1 MQKIRGKNRQGLA
14 LVAVLWIVMILI
26 LIAVVMSRSTRL
38 DSRATIAA
46 AEEVRCRWACRA
58 GIEKGI
64 ALLTE
69 DSREGDG
76 KTDLWCENETDC
88 NNIALEGCEFTI
100 EITDEASRLNVNAAA
115 EKQLEEIPYLTS
127 EIAQAIIDWRDKD
140 DQPQASGA
148 ESGYYLGLRHGYS
161 IRNGPL
167 KTVREL
173 LLVKGVSQEQLYGEE
188 SSRFRPAGRRGVPTA
203 GFQETAKNTSPDVRQ
218 KGWIEYLSCYSYEIN
233 KDALGNNRININK
246 ADENQLVDKLGLGK
260 AQAKWIVDNRKNGF
274 KSIAD
279 LINENS
285 EKEAPKNAASDKA
298 QPMDLET
305 FGKIADRITITD
317 DNQRAGMV
325 NVNTASREVLA
336 ALLDGDESI
345 ADSIIDYRE
354 GLGAPMTSIADL
366 LKSKDMKIETFKKMA
381 NYICTRSN
389 VFRIR
394 CRAVSTVTGAVRRL
408 EAVVDRSAPPGSV
421 LYWQEGVPQ

>member
-1 MQKIRGKNRQGLA
+1 MQKIRKKNRQGLA

-26 LIAVVMSRSTRL
+26 LIAAVMSRSTRL
-38 DSRATIAA
+38 DSRSTIAA

-58 GIEKGI
+58 GVEKGI
-64 ALLTE
+64 ALLVE
-69 DSREGDG
+69 DQREGDG
-76 KTDLWCENETDC
+76 KTDRWCENETDC

-100 EITDEASRLNVNAAA
+100 EITDEASRLNVNTAA
-115 EKQLEEIPYLTS
+115 EKQLEEIPYMTR
-127 EIAQAIIDWRDKD
+127 EITQAILDWRDKD

-173 LLVKGVSQEQLYGEE
+173 LLVKGVSQEQFYGEE
-188 SSRFRPAGRRGVPTA
+188 GSRYRNAARRGIQTA
-203 GFQETAKNTSPDVRQ
+203 GFQGAAKNTSQEVLE
-218 KGWIEYLSCYSYEIN
+218 KGWIEYLTCYSYEIN

-246 ADENQLVDKLGLGK
+246 ADENKLVNELGISKG
-260 AQAKWIVDNRKNGF
+260 QAKWIVENRKNNY

-285 EKEAPKNAASDKA
+285 NKNPSKDTKSDEAQA
-298 QPMDLET
+298 MDLET

-317 DNQRAGMV
+317 DNRRTGMV
-325 NVNTASREVLA
+325 NVNTASKEVLT
-336 ALLDGDESI
+336 ALLDGDEAT
-345 ADSIIDYRE
+345 ADSIIAYRD
-354 GLGAPMTSIADL
+354 GLEAPMSSIANL
-366 LKSKDMKIETFKKMA
+366 LKSKEMKIETFKKIA
-381 NYICTRSN
+381 DYVCTRAN

-394 CRAVSTVTGAVRRL
+394 CRALSTATGAVSRI
-408 EAVVDRSAPPGSV
+408 EAVVDRSVQPCSV
-421 LYWQEGVPQ
+421 LYWHEGVPQ